1 MEETIGIM
9 MNWPFIIIS
18 EVGGGV
24 IYIMSKID
32 SINVEKLKC
41 FCLDIIINERA
52 FNKKLLNK
60 EEARSG
66 I

>member
-9 MNWPFIIIS
+9 MNWPFIIIL
-18 EVGGGV
+18 EVGGDA

-41 FCLDIIINERA
+41 FCLDIIIYLI
-52 FNKKLLNK
+52 KVLNQY
-60 EEARSG
+60 R
-66 I
+66 